1 MKCKFCVPKV
11 DAIWASGSQ
20 HDSSKCVHQDAF
32 PEYICL
38 VSSPTHPF
46 SIPGVG
52 VVVISHL
59 QALMCFPCD
68 VFGQYSWLGVVV
80 GHGS

>member
-1 MKCKFCVPKV
+1 MLFGPVV
-11 DAIWASGSQ
+11 LNMIAAN
-20 HDSSKCVHQDAF
+20 VFTNDAF